1 MPADLAALAV
11 ALPRHDLVGFGLV
24 LARMAGIFTFV
35 PLPGSSSVP
44 VVAKVMLSAVLALL
58 VYPMLPARVQGPDTA
73 SGFAVLIALEFAKG
87 IAVAVIFALLNE
99 MMSFAIQCLSL
110 QAGYSYA
117 SSIDPSSE
125 ADTNTLQV
133 LAQLASGML
142 FFSLGLHHALIRAL
156 VGSFSGTQAATD
168 VLTPQLGTKVIEYA
182 GAVLMQG
189 VRIALPVI
197 GLLLLTDLTLALLS
211 RLQSQL
217 QLLSL
222 SFPVKSLVA
231 LLTLAATFQFFAS
244 AYSSTARMALRTAA
258 GFLVPYVTK

>member
-1 MPADLAALAV
+1 MPADLAASAI

-35 PLPGSSSVP
+35 PLPGNTSMP
-44 VVAKVMLSAVLALL
+44 AVAKVLLSAILAVL
-58 VYPMLPARVQGPDTA
+58 VYPLVSSRPSLPVTA
-73 SGFAVLIALEFAKG
+73 GGMAILVATEFAKG

-142 FFSLGLHHALIRAL
+142 FFSLGLHHMLIRAL
-156 VGSFSGTQAATD
+156 VGSFNDTTAGVD
-168 VLTPQLGTKVIEYA
+168 VLTPQLGTKVIEYT
-182 GAVLMQG
+182 AVVLLQG

-217 QLLSL
+217 QLLAL
-222 SFPVKSLVA
+222 SFPVKSLIA
-231 LLTLAATFQFFAS
+231 LLTLAATFQFFAG
-244 AYSSTARMALRTAA
+244 AYSATARVAMRTAA
-258 GFLVPYVTK
+258 VLLSPHVAK